1 MKFQPKVISP
11 SPDPFFVRELRKID
25 PTLRVVWGYE
35 RYLKSAWAIERKLPP
50 ERYFNMHASLFDE
63 GGQRFVD
70 QAIYDTDR
78 PLFDEYGEFV
88 CYEQVG
94 TRKYD
99 LAPEWEWIM
108 FADAQDMRAITD
120 LKRAY
125 AWQYN
130 HSITRERI
138 ERQIEQ
144 ERRDAARKAKMVD
157 IGLEA
162 LDQQY
167 RESGMRVIGK
177 PIKSEG

>member
-1 MKFQPKVISP
+1 VKFLPKIISP
-11 SPDPFFVRELRKID
+11 SPDPFFVRELHKID

-35 RYLKSAWAIERKLPP
+35 RYLKSAWAIERKLTP
-50 ERYFNMHASLFDE
+50 ERYFNMHASLFDS

-78 PLFDEYGEFV
+78 PLYDEYGEFV

-99 LAPEWEWIM
+99 LAPEWEWIL
-108 FADAQDMRAITD
+108 FTASLDSRTITD

-125 AWQYN
+125 AWHYN
-130 HSITRERI
+130 HSITRERVEKQLEEEKRI
-138 ERQIEQ
+138 
-144 ERRDAARKAKMVD
+144 AARKAQTVD

-162 LDQQY
+162 LDQAY
-167 RESGMRVIGK
+167 REAGKRVIGK
-177 PIKSEG
+177 PIKSE